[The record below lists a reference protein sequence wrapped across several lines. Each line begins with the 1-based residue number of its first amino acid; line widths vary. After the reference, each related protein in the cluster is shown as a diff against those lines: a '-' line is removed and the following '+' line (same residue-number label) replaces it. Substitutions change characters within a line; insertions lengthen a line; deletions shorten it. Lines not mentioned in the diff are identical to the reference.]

1 MALAN
6 VHRAPSVII
15 GQPGRHKCCAIMPKI
30 EIQLAVEKIN
40 KYASS
45 ESGDTVEL
53 VERPHGGI
61 SIVVADGQRSGRSA
75 KAISNIVVRKAIS
88 LLAEGVRDGAVA
100 RATHDYL
107 HTQRGGKVSA
117 ELYIVSVDLV
127 TRTLVISRNARCP
140 TLIRHQGTFVW
151 LDESAEAVGVHRLT
165 KPAISEYELEPPTT
179 LVVFTDGVWSA
190 GSLTASRI
198 DIPVILDTIDPDGT
212 TSASAIADAIL
223 SEALRLDQNRPR
235 DDATVLV
242 LKLVALPESDLFAS
256 DGVRRLAMRFPI

>member
-1 MALAN
+1 MSN
-6 VHRAPSVII
+6 F
-15 GQPGRHKCCAIMPKI
+15 
-30 EIQLAVEKIN
+30 EIQLAIEKIN
-40 KYASS
+40 KYASA

-107 HTQRGGKVSA
+107 HTQRGGRVSA
-117 ELYIVSVDLV
+117 ELHIVSVDLV
-127 TRTLVISRNARCP
+127 TQTLVISRNARCP
-140 TLIRHQGTFVW
+140 ILMRHEDEFVW
-151 LDESAEAVGVHRLT
+151 LNEPSEAVGIHRLT
-165 KPAISEYELEPPTT
+165 KPIITEHPLEPATT

-190 GSLTASRI
+190 GNVTGT
-198 DIPVILDTIDPDGT
+198 TIDLPALLTHLDPDNV
-212 TSASAIADAIL
+212 TSAVHLADAIL
-223 SEALRLDQNRPR
+223 SEALRLDQGRPR

-242 LKLVALPESDLFAS
+242 LKLVEQPAL
-256 DGVRRLAMRFPI
+256 DGIRRLNMRFPI

>member
-1 MALAN
+1 MTKL
-6 VHRAPSVII
+6 
-15 GQPGRHKCCAIMPKI
+15 

-45 ESGDTVEL
+45 ESGDTVEI

-117 ELYIVSVDLV
+117 ELHIVSVDLV
-127 TRTLVISRNARCP
+127 TNTLVISRNARCP
-140 TLIRHQGTFVW
+140 ILMRHNGDFVW
-151 LDESAEAVGVHRLT
+151 LDEHAEAVGVHRLT
-165 KPAISEYELEPPTT
+165 KPAISEYQLEASTT

-190 GSLTASRI
+190 GSIAGQKI
-198 DIPVILDTIDPDGT
+198 DLPAILMRVDADGA
-212 TSASAIADAIL
+212 ASANEVAEAIL
-223 SEALRLDQNRPR
+223 SEALALDQGRPR

-242 LKLVALPESDLFAS
+242 VKLVEQPLL
-256 DGVRRLAMRFPI
+256 DGIRHLSMRFPI

>member
-1 MALAN
+1 MLTDT
-6 VHRAPSVII
+6 RS
-15 GQPGRHKCCAIMPKI
+15 RL
-30 EIQLAVEKIN
+30 EIQLAVAKIN
-40 KYASS
+40 KYATS

-53 VERPHGGI
+53 VERPQGGI

-117 ELYIVSVDLV
+117 ELHIVSVDLV
-127 TRTLVISRNARCP
+127 TQTLVISRNARCP
-140 TLIRHQGTFVW
+140 ILMRHENEFVW
-151 LDESAEAVGVHRLT
+151 LDESSEAVGIHRHTKPIITEHRLE
-165 KPAISEYELEPPTT
+165 PATT

-190 GSLTASRI
+190 GAVTGAVIDLPALILSR
-198 DIPVILDTIDPDGT
+198 DPHGT
-212 TSASAIADAIL
+212 TPAQVIADSIL
-223 SEALRLDQNRPR
+223 SEALRLDQGRPR

-242 LKLVALPESDLFAS
+242 LKLVEQPAL
-256 DGVRRLAMRFPI
+256 DGVRRLSMRFPI